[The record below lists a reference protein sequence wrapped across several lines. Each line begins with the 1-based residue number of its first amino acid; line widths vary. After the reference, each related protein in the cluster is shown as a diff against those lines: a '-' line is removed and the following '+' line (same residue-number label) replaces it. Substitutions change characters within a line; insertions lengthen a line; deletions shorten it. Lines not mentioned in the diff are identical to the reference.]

1 MVTAFYSVSLL
12 VLVLN
17 ILNAIGWTIIPKI
30 VLLIPSAIIGAAWI
44 WLLVVATAITI
55 DDFKKRG

>member
-12 VLVLN
+12 ALVLN
-17 ILNAIGWTIIPKI
+17 ILNAIGWAMIPKM
-30 VLLIPSAIIGAAWI
+30 VLLIPSVILGAAWL
-44 WLLVVATAITI
+44 WLIIVATIITV

>member
-17 ILNAIGWTIIPKI
+17 ILNFIGWTIIPKM
-30 VLLIPSAIIGAAWI
+30 VLLIPSIIIGALWAWI
-44 WLLVVATAITI
+44 LLIATIVVVDEI
-55 DDFKKRG
+55 KKRV

>member
-17 ILNAIGWTIIPKI
+17 ILNAIGWAMIPKM
-30 VLLIPSAIIGAAWI
+30 VLLIPSVILGAAWL
-44 WLLVVATAITI
+44 WLIIVATIITI

>member
-17 ILNAIGWTIIPKI
+17 ILNAIGWTIIPKM
-30 VLLIPSAIIGAAWI
+30 VLLIPSVILGAAWL
-44 WLLVVATAITI
+44 WLIIVATIITV